1 MRVRSMTQRKPIVYL
16 VDDDAA
22 VLKALR
28 RLLTGAGHAVSCFES
43 PEQFL
48 KEHDATAH
56 GCAVLDVSMPQLTG
70 LDLQRELTARGSML
84 PIVFLTGRGD
94 IPDCVQAM
102 RAGAVDF
109 LRKPVDDVDLLDA
122 VNRGYALSIASK
134 RLRDEVDEAAKRLAL
149 LTPREREVLSH
160 LITGKLNKQTAAD
173 LGTVEKTIKVHR
185 ARVLQKMEVSSIAE
199 LVRLAFLLGIKPA
212 DASTPGLSH

>member
-1 MRVRSMTQRKPIVYL
+1 MTQRKPVVYL
-16 VDDDAA
+16 VDDDVA

-28 RLLTGAGHAVSCFES
+28 RLLTGAGHAVWCFES

-70 LDLQRELTARGSML
+70 LDLQRELAARGSML

-109 LRKPVDDVDLLDA
+109 LRKPVNDVDLLDA
-122 VNRGYALSIASK
+122 VDRGYALSLASQ
-134 RLRDEVDEAAKRLAL
+134 RSRAEVDDAARRLAL
-149 LTPREREVLSH
+149 LTLREREVLSH
-160 LITGKLNKQTAAD
+160 LITGKLNKQIAAD
-173 LGTVEKTIKVHR
+173 LGIVEKTIKVHR
-185 ARVLQKMEVSSIAE
+185 ARVLQKMDVSSIAE
-199 LVRLAFLLGIKPA
+199 LVRVAFVLGLDPA
-212 DASTPGLSH
+212 GASPPSPSH

>member
-1 MRVRSMTQRKPIVYL
+1 MTQWKPIVYL

-28 RLLTGAGHAVSCFES
+28 RLLTGAGHVVRCFES

-48 KEHDATAH
+48 GEHDATAH

-70 LDLQRELTARGSML
+70 LDLQRELAERGSTL
-84 PIVFLTGRGD
+84 PILFLTGRGD

-109 LRKPVDDVDLLDA
+109 LRKPVNDVDLFDA
-122 VNRGYALSIASK
+122 VNRGYARSLATQ
-134 RLRDEVDEAAKRLAL
+134 RARAEVDDAASRLAL
-149 LTPREREVLSH
+149 LTPRERQVLTH
-160 LITGKLNKQTAAD
+160 LITGKLNKQIAAD

-185 ARVLQKMEVSSIAE
+185 ARVLQKMEVSSIAD
-199 LVRLAFLLGIKPA
+199 LVRVALLLGIRPDNA
-212 DASTPGLSH
+212 PPPTPFK